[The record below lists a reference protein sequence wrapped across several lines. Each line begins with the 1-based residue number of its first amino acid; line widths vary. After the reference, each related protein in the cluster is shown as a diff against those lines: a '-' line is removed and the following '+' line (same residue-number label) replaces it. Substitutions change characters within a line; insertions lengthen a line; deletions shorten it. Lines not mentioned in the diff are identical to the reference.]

1 MIHAVLVFNNLG
13 KTRISR
19 FYTPLSHQDEQ
30 LVARLAYTHIS
41 RRDESS
47 CNIAE
52 ITEGK
57 LAQVFPEDTRMIYR
71 HYATLYFVFF
81 ADRMES
87 ELGILDLIQVFVE
100 VLDRKFNNVCELD
113 LIFHPT
119 QVQYVL
125 DEIIVAGL
133 VAETNMNTVLKLVS
147 DMQAYESSTSKLKA
161 LVTAESKR
169 LNSPGN

>member
-1 MIHAVLVFNNLG
+1 MQV
-13 KTRISR
+13 
-19 FYTPLSHQDEQ
+19 
-30 LVARLAYTHIS
+30 
-41 RRDESS
+41 
-47 CNIAE
+47 
-52 ITEGK
+52 TEGK
-57 LAQVFPEDTRMIYR
+57 LSELFPSDTRLIYR

-81 ADRMES
+81 ADHMES

-100 VLDRKFNNVCELD
+100 VLDRRFDNVCELD

-133 VAETNMNTVLKLVS
+133 VVETNMSTVLKTAS
-147 DMQAYESSTSKLKA
+147 DMEAYESSTAKLKN
-161 LVTAESKR
+161 LVTGESKK